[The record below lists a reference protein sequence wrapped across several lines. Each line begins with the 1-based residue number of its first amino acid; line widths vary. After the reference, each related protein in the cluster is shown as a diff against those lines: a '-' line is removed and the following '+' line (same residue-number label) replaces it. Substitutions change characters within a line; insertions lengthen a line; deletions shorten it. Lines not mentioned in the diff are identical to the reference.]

1 LSSRRPTSR
10 LNGLGTDSTATRGGI
25 LVYNGSSASIRNTSL
40 SGNMQANV
48 WLFMASDVDIRAST
62 LSAPVA
68 PSAGAFVTNLQAQ
81 IQGVVRIGTGTIIET
96 SPADGVSLF
105 SGASFEVRN
114 DTPSTIRNNIG
125 FAHLRWWRGELRIY
139 GRKLALRRQQRRRWR
154 RGHQPRLLRVLGGI

>member
-81 IQGVVRIGTGTIIET
+81 IQGVLRIGTGTIIET

-125 FAHLRWWRGELRIY
+125 FAITCGGGEASY
-139 GRKLALRRQQRRRWR
+139 EFTAGS
-154 RGHQPRLLRVLGGI
+154 LLFGGNNAGGGGVDINPGCSGF

>member
-1 LSSRRPTSR
+1 
-10 LNGLGTDSTATRGGI
+10 
-25 LVYNGSSASIRNTSL
+25 
-40 SGNMQANV
+40 MQANV
-48 WLFMASDVDIRAST
+48 WLFMASDVAIRAST

-114 DTPSTIRNNIG
+114 DTPSTIRNTSGLPTCGGGEASYEVTAGSLLFGGNNAGGGGVDINPGCSG
-125 FAHLRWWRGELRIY
+125 F
-139 GRKLALRRQQRRRWR
+139 
-154 RGHQPRLLRVLGGI
+154 

>member
-48 WLFMASDVDIRAST
+48 WL
-62 LSAPVA
+62 

-125 FAHLRWWRGELRIY
+125 FAITCGGGEASYEFTAGSLLFGGNNAGGGGVDINPAGPGSRRYLTRG
-139 GRKLALRRQQRRRWR
+139 GATNAAAS
-154 RGHQPRLLRVLGGI
+154 PP

>member
-1 LSSRRPTSR
+1 
-10 LNGLGTDSTATRGGI
+10 
-25 LVYNGSSASIRNTSL
+25 
-40 SGNMQANV
+40 MQANV

-81 IQGVVRIGTGTIIET
+81 IRGVVRIGTGTIIET

-125 FAHLRWWRGELRIY
+125 FAITWGGGEASYEFTAGSLLFGGNNAAVAAWTSTPAAPGSRRYLTRG
-139 GRKLALRRQQRRRWR
+139 GATNAAAS
-154 RGHQPRLLRVLGGI
+154 PP